1 MNDSSLDDGE
11 KSIYELFLKKAA
23 CNIYITRLQEKPY
36 QLSGSVHQ
44 HRLKILLGEYKS
56 KHSRTHFTGAVII
69 LRFHVSFEFLHFL
82 YQNHP
87 IDSTLV
93 LSLLFTRQ
101 GDVVQVVS
109 VSKGQAGSCWVQ
121 LTMSVVLVFE
131 VTFF

>member
-1 MNDSSLDDGE
+1 MKN
-11 KSIYELFLKKAA
+11 
-23 CNIYITRLQEKPY
+23 
-36 QLSGSVHQ
+36 
-44 HRLKILLGEYKS
+44 LLGEYKS
-56 KHSRTHFTGAVII
+56 KRSRTHFTRAVIV
-69 LRFHVSFEFLHFL
+69 LRLHVSFELLHFL